1 MAKLQQNFLTA
12 AAVTALLLSS
22 PVVFAEEQPEM
33 KDLSTRTC
41 KDVMILTGED
51 RVIAL
56 AFVHGYR
63 LGKKS
68 MTKYDP
74 EALGQ
79 ISDKFMDYCLDNPK
93 EKALPAFE
101 KIAN

>member
-1 MAKLQQNFLTA
+1 MTRLQQKFLTA
-12 AAVTALLLSS
+12 AAAAALLLGSTAI
-22 PVVFAEEQPEM
+22 FAEEQPAM
-33 KDLSTRTC
+33 KDLSTELC
-41 KDVMILTGED
+41 KDLMILSGEE

-63 LGKKS
+63 LGKKNT
-68 MTKYDP
+68 TKYDP